1 VSASGSAG
9 GAFDLNSIQADPAL
23 KAMLPS
29 GMTQIRVASDIPYPP
44 WEYFDPPSSKNPAGF
59 DYDLSQALG
68 KKIGVPVSF
77 NTVPFDS
84 IILNVKARKNDMI
97 MSDMYDNAERQQQ
110 GFTFVDYAYDG
121 TSILVKK
128 GNPEGMTEIRVASDI
143 PYPPW
148 EFFDPPNSSDPAG
161 FDYDLSQALGKK
173 IGVPVSFND
182 VPFDGI
188 ILNIKGGRN
197 DMIMSAMY
205 DNAERQAEGIS
216 FVDYAYD
223 GTSILTLKGNP
234 EGLTNLDSL
243 AGKTVACQQ
252 GTTQQALLQRLN
264 RQFREEGME
273 PMNVL
278 TLPDQPAA
286 LLAVSSG
293 RAVADV
299 TDHSTAA
306 YIAQTTND
314 GNTFEVIED
323 PEAPQGYE
331 PAIIGIGI
339 VEENQELIDTVQ
351 QALQALIDDGV
362 YQQLIESYGLLPV
375 ESAEVNLGGQT
386 PLPLPSE

>member
-1 VSASGSAG
+1 MRSMQIPRRRRRTPLLSLALAALLVVALLAVAAGCGEDEGDGGAGGPSPTTTGSP
-9 GAFDLNSIQADPAL
+9 GAFDLDAIQTDPAL
-23 KAMLPS
+23 TDML
-29 GMTQIRVASDIPYPP
+29 
-44 WEYFDPPSSKNPAGF
+44 
-59 DYDLSQALG
+59 
-68 KKIGVPVSF
+68 
-77 NTVPFDS
+77 
-84 IILNVKARKNDMI
+84 
-97 MSDMYDNAERQQQ
+97 
-110 GFTFVDYAYDG
+110 
-121 TSILVKK
+121 
-128 GNPEGMTEIRVASDI
+128 PEGMTEIRVASDI